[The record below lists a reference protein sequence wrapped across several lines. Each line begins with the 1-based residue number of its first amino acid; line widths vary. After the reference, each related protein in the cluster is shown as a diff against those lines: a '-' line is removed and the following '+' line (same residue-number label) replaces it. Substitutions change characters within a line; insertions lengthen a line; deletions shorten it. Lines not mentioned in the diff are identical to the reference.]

1 MIAPR
6 ILRKKRSR
14 LTLGL
19 EIAEPAVWVCVSDL
33 GLSSAGRSVAA
44 RELRRRERRGG
55 QNLKGLLLTPSS
67 LASLFT
73 QLNVLVIFRIR
84 LHRESGSDVS

>member
-6 ILRKKRSR
+6 ILRGKKGR

-19 EIAEPAVWVCVSDL
+19 EIAEPAVGVCVSDS

-44 RELRRRERRGG
+44 RKLRRRERRGG
-55 QNLKGLLLTPSS
+55 Q
-67 LASLFT
+67 
-73 QLNVLVIFRIR
+73 I
-84 LHRESGSDVS
+84 

>member
-6 ILRKKRSR
+6 ILRRKRSR

-19 EIAEPAVWVCVSDL
+19 EIAEPTVWVCVSDS

-44 RELRRRERRGG
+44 RELRRRERRGEEDKAEG
-55 QNLKGLLLTPSS
+55 VTFDTTPSS
-67 LASLFT
+67 LVSLFT
-73 QLNVLVIFRIR
+73 QLNVLVIFRI
-84 LHRESGSDVS
+84 

>member
-1 MIAPR
+1 MIAPT

-19 EIAEPAVWVCVSDL
+19 EIAELAVWVCVSDS

-44 RELRRRERRGG
+44 HELRRRERRGG
-55 QNLKGLLLTPSS
+55 ESEGGGGGGYSRQRRLAWLLHS
-67 LASLFT
+67 LS
-73 QLNVLVIFRIR
+73 
-84 LHRESGSDVS
+84 